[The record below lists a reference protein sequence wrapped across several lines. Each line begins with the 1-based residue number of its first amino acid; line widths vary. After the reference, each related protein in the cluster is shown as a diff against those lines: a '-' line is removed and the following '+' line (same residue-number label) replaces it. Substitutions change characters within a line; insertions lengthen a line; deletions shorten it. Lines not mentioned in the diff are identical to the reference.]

1 VKYKYCSKTFN
12 GDIFIFKHHLVGS
25 RYDYESCVSV
35 PKKIKALMMKV
46 VSDAKDVLTKK
57 RMLNSLEQIDGGKE
71 SE

>member
-1 VKYKYCSKTFN
+1 
-12 GDIFIFKHHLVGS
+12 
-25 RYDYESCVSV
+25 
-35 PKKIKALMMKV
+35 MKV